1 MKWAYTIRRK
11 ISAALLLAAIF
22 VLLFVKSMMDNNN
35 VVKLGTSFSSVY
47 EDRLLVEG
55 YIYRMSDH
63 LFRKKIM
70 IDSAST
76 PRYVLQVRPAIDR
89 YNEAVRGIIEAY
101 EITKLTEAETKYF
114 NDLKKNVGDLVEA
127 ERMFFERVERG
138 RDGAEEKGAIDRHF
152 NLASANLDRLSGIQ
166 ISEGKLLNENSQKI
180 VAGSSILAQ
189 FEIGILIAIGLM
201 VMVLVFESTSVWSRV
216 VSRERLN

>member
-1 MKWAYTIRRK
+1 MKWAYSIRRK

-47 EDRLLVEG
+47 EDRLLVEA

-76 PRYVLQVRPAIDR
+76 AGYVSQIRPAVER
-89 YNEAVRGIIEAY
+89 YNETIRSIIEAY
-101 EITKLTEAETKYF
+101 EMTKLTEAETRYF
-114 NDLKKNVGDLVEA
+114 NDYKKNVGELMEA
-127 ERMFFERVERG
+127 ERMFFERVQAG
-138 RDGAEEKGAIDRHF
+138 REGAPEKAAIDRHF
-152 NLASANLDRLSGIQ
+152 NLASTNLDRLSGIQ
-166 ISEGKLLNENSQKI
+166 ISEGKLLNDNTQKI